1 MDEPPAT
8 EVTVLLKAWNGGEQD
23 ALERLTAVV
32 HGELHRMARQH
43 MRKERDGNSLQA
55 TALVNEAYLR
65 LVDVKNVDWRHRAQF
80 FAICAQIMRN
90 ILVDAA
96 RAKRSRKRGGE
107 VVKVNLDDAPVLAAE
122 PNSQILAVHDALT
135 EFEKI
140 APRQARVVELRYFGG
155 LSEAE
160 TAEVTKSSERT
171 VRRDLRFAKAL
182 LQRELKGAGY

>member
-171 VRRDLRFAKAL
+171 VRRDLRFAKAW